1 MSGKGPRIG
10 QRVERAAEAQVAV
23 IEGVM
28 QGGQEETAK
37 EAREHAD
44 WQKGARSAGDPDRFF
59 VPAQAPR
66 HRLSRI
72 FAFRHPIYWISD
84 VATDALARF

>member
-1 MSGKGPRIG
+1 VSGKGLRIG
-10 QRVERAAEAQVAV
+10 QRLERAAEAQVAV

-66 HRLSRI
+66 HPVVTDFCLSSSNI
-72 FAFRHPIYWISD
+72 LDF
-84 VATDALARF
+84 